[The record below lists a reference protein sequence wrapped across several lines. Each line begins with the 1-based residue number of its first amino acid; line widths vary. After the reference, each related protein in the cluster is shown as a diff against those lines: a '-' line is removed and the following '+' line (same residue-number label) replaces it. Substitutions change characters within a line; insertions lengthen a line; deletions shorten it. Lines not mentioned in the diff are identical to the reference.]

1 MTRGKLWVALQ
12 VSSSHSWPPPPLVRP
27 QNATKANRRMPDI
40 FSSLKSVYILRG
52 SSWSPHTSVTAER
65 MNKTFSPM
73 TLVHQRDND
82 FLGYV
87 LEYPHRGYKRVL
99 TFAAWRD
106 LQAPFSIVASARC
119 FIFFLLQALHDLVI
133 AQMTVCTFTWY
144 HTPFSHSSLTVLFVC
159 LLVLQQG
166 GKGRWPWPPPEPEPH
181 LLKWMPP
188 EKVRLPFST
197 SQGNHLPSRQR
208 VPVVG

>member
-1 MTRGKLWVALQ
+1 MAPSGPGEASEVDQGETRGSLQ
-12 VSSSHSWPPPPLVRP
+12 VSSSQSWPPSPLVRP

-40 FSSLKSVYILRG
+40 FPSLKSVYILRG

-82 FLGYV
+82 FSGNV
-87 LEYPHRGYKRVL
+87 LEYPHCGHKRVL
-99 TFAAWRD
+99 TFAAWRG

-133 AQMTVCTFTWY
+133 AQMSVCTFTWS
-144 HTPFSHSSLTVLFVC
+144 HTPFSHSSFTVLFGYFFRSSVGKADGHGHLQSLSLIFLSGC
-159 LLVLQQG
+159 LL
-166 GKGRWPWPPPEPEPH
+166 KR
-181 LLKWMPP
+181 
-188 EKVRLPFST
+188 
-197 SQGNHLPSRQR
+197 
-208 VPVVG
+208 